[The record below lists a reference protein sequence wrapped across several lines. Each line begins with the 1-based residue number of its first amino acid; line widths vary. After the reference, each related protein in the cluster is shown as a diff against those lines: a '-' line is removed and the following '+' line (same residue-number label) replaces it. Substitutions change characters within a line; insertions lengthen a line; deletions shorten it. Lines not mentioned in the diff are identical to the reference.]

1 MVRCFDLQRQ
11 RCRCGRHFDC
21 NADHLFTS
29 PHLSG
34 NGRTLT
40 HSEVVNW
47 TAALNRAAQLP
58 TTVEPRGT
66 FIALDEINHP
76 DGHVTMERRF
86 LDLYSGDGH
95 LSVDGRSTLCDI
107 TGVHGMTSAVYVG
120 VAIPTVEGL
129 MNQRHRRKIAKYQR
143 AVSNLGYNFI
153 PLVFESYSG
162 LLHQDFLDFVTVRSR
177 LIADRL
183 GLRFAAVRRHWLMRL
198 SCILRR
204 QFAFTITNRI
214 ERF

>member
-1 MVRCFDLQRQ
+1 
-11 RCRCGRHFDC
+11 
-21 NADHLFTS
+21 
-29 PHLSG
+29 
-34 NGRTLT
+34 
-40 HSEVVNW
+40 
-47 TAALNRAAQLP
+47 
-58 TTVEPRGT
+58 
-66 FIALDEINHP
+66 
-76 DGHVTMERRF
+76 
-86 LDLYSGDGH
+86 
-95 LSVDGRSTLCDI
+95 
-107 TGVHGMTSAVYVG
+107 MTSAVYVG

-162 LLHQDFLDFVTVRSR
+162 LLHQDFLDFVTVRR

-183 GLRFAAVRRHWLMRL
+183 GLRFAAGHWLMRL